1 MRLRTPLIATALILG
16 LAGCADHNHYVAAPP
31 PQYGVAA
38 ICTTSAAPHLR
49 VDDTSCPI
57 GDGDVPG
64 YPFHWVYNSTL
75 DNGAFDYPMVGYPV
89 PVYYGVGR
97 PYGYSTLQIQRGL
110 PPRQTTIINNKTVV
124 VNNGIGRAATT
135 AVPATS
141 PAGNAKPAAPAS
153 AAPAASPS
161 VKRGGFGAPSAPKTT
176 STPRPLGTYSSGAR
190 SSGGSFSSSGKAGK

>member
-1 MRLRTPLIATALILG
+1 MRLRTPLIAAALILG
-16 LAGCADHNHYVAAPP
+16 LAGCADHDHYVAAPP
-31 PQYGVAA
+31 PQYRVAA
-38 ICTTSAAPHLR
+38 VCTTSAAPHLR
-49 VDDTSCPI
+49 VDDSSCPI

-64 YPFHWVYNSTL
+64 YPFRWVYNSTL
-75 DNGAFDYPMVGYPV
+75 DNGQFDYPMVGYPV

-135 AVPATS
+135 ATPAAS
-141 PAGNAKPAAPAS
+141 PAGNASPAAPAV
-153 AAPAASPS
+153 AASPS
-161 VKRGGFGAPSAPKTT
+161 IQRGGFGAPSSTRAT

-190 SSGGSFSSSGKAGK
+190 SSGGSFSSSRKAGK

>member
-1 MRLRTPLIATALILG
+1 MRLRTPLLAAALILG
-16 LAGCADHNHYVAAPP
+16 LAGCADHPHYIAPP
-31 PQYGVAA
+31 PQQYGVAA

-49 VDDTSCPI
+49 VDDSSCPI

-75 DNGAFDYPMVGYPV
+75 DNGEFDYPMVGYPV

-124 VNNGIGRAATT
+124 VNNGIGRAGRTPAP
-135 AVPATS
+135 AVS
-141 PAGNAKPAAPAS
+141 PGAAP

-161 VKRGGFGAPSAPKTT
+161 IKRGGFGAPSATRTT
-176 STPRPLGTYSSGAR
+176 SAPRPFGTYSSGAR
-190 SSGGSFSSSGKAGK
+190 SSGGSFSSSRKAGK